1 MLPFRS
7 LTAEQHQ
14 ISTMNYW
21 GFQLVGNLIHHIA
34 RSERLNDP
42 IFSIFPESQNEVK
55 TAYMATG
62 NGEGFGI
69 FELRD
74 PKTYV
79 PETSFEDHRGR
90 HLHVWVTDSD
100 PDSLPG
106 KMVQAGDKWIGSTV
120 HPVRDV
126 SAPVGFIKF
135 QPLVRSNNLPIE
147 FYKF

>member
-1 MLPFRS
+1 MLPFWS

-42 IFSIFPESQNEVK
+42 IFSIFPELQNEVK

-90 HLHVWVTDSD
+90 RLHV
-100 PDSLPG
+100 
-106 KMVQAGDKWIGSTV
+106 
-120 HPVRDV
+120 
-126 SAPVGFIKF
+126 
-135 QPLVRSNNLPIE
+135 
-147 FYKF
+147 